1 MTAYAHLINPNY
13 RYTFAVFNYA
23 TGEVYTSSCNEARY
37 PLHRLLHRMDGQRRE
52 AVREGYAYDL
62 RLVNLLTGKTLLE
75 SKG

>member
-23 TGEVYTSSCNEARY
+23 TGEVYTSSCDLPQYA
-37 PLHRLLHRMDGQRRE
+37 LHRLLHRMDGQRRE

-62 RLVNLLTGKTLLE
+62 RLINLLTGKTLLE